1 MAFEAEIVNAF
12 CVDLEE
18 WFHICGIST
27 PYDDP
32 STWNDAPTHV
42 VKDTEAI
49 MKLLDEVG
57 AKATFL
63 TVGWIAERYPSL
75 IKRLSDE
82 GHEIGC
88 HGYYHRLLYTMTP
101 REFSEDLSRS
111 LDVLRQI
118 SDQPVS
124 VFRAPGFSMKRKC
137 FWAHSILVKCGIQID
152 ISVVPAVRD
161 HGGIDGFTRDPFLLH
176 TDSGQI
182 KVFPVSVL
190 KVVNK
195 TIPFSGGGYLRLFP
209 SAVTRY
215 GFRQN
220 HQQGRP
226 CMVYIHPR
234 EINPKQPRLK
244 LPLKK
249 YFKYY
254 VGIDST
260 MEKLRSLLRRYRFTT
275 VSETLSSID
284 TFPEYEIAD
293 DEIRRKQE
301 SE

>member
-1 MAFEAEIVNAF
+1 MAFGADIVNAF

-32 STWNDAPTHV
+32 ATWDEAPAHV
-42 VKDTEAI
+42 VKDTEVI
-49 MKLLDEVG
+49 MRLLDEVG

-88 HGYYHRLLYTMTP
+88 HGYYHQLLYTLTP
-101 REFSEDLSRS
+101 EEFTEDLTRS
-111 LDVLRQI
+111 LDTLRQI
-118 SDQPVS
+118 TGQSVS
-124 VFRAPGFSMKRKC
+124 VFRAPGFSMKREC
-137 FWAHSILVKCGIQID
+137 FWAHPILVENGIQID
-152 ISVVPAVRD
+152 ISVVPAARD
-161 HGGIDGFTRDPFLLH
+161 HGGIDGFTRDPLMLH
-176 TDSGQI
+176 TASGQI
-182 KVFPVSVL
+182 ILFPVSVL
-190 KVVNK
+190 KVFNK
-195 TIPFSGGGYLRLFP
+195 TVPFSGGGYLRLFP
-209 SAVTRY
+209 PAVVRY

-220 HQQGRP
+220 HRQGRP

-234 EINPKQPRLK
+234 EINPGQPRLR

-249 YFKYY
+249 YLKYY
-254 VGIDST
+254 VGINST
-260 MEKLRSLLRRYRFTT
+260 KEKLRSLLRRFNFAT
-275 VSETLSSID
+275 VTETLSSID
-284 TFPEYEIAD
+284 KFPEYEITD
-293 DEIRRKQE
+293 GEIRSKQE